1 MSDNLDVI
9 VLDDDPQMCSLL
21 TDMLKH
27 FYTWGDIHS
36 FTDVREALSFC
47 RHMKT
52 GVAIFILD
60 VYLGKETAFDF
71 LDKISEKFAWAAED
85 TVIIT
90 GNASDDIVN
99 MCVASNVTYLLE
111 KPIKGYT
118 LKFAVRAIVGKYIRF
133 AKRLLHDPHY
143 AKSVAEI

>member
-9 VLDDDPQMCSLL
+9 VLDDDPQMCSFL
-21 TDMLKH
+21 TEILKQ

-36 FTDVREALSFC
+36 FTNVREALSFC
-47 RHMKT
+47 RHKKT

-71 LDKISEKFAWAAED
+71 LDQVSKKFAWAAED

-90 GNASDDIVN
+90 GNASNDIVN
-99 MCVASNVTYLLE
+99 MCIASNVTYLLE

-133 AKRLLHDPHY
+133 AKRLLHDPDY
-143 AKSVAEI
+143 AKSVADI